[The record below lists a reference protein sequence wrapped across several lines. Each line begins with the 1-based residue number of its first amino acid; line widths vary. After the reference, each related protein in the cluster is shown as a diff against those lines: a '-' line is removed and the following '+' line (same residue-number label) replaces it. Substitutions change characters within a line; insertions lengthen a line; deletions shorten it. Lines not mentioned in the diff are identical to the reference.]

1 MQPSPAPQDIH
12 RPHLRLPAGLLPVVG
27 TALVCLSAALWA
39 TVGVAVG
46 LMRPAVQLDSVSVA
60 LVRTALGAA
69 GLLAVAGLLGRPLL
83 TRALPLRAL
92 AVFGLAG
99 AVFQICLFRAFAE
112 VGVTVTVAVTVCLPP
127 LIVTVLTALQA
138 RRLPGWPVVAALL
151 TASLGVFLIVQPTDL
166 TAGAN
171 SVGIG
176 GVTLLVLASV
186 AFSAVALAARH
197 ICQVC
202 DPVVGTG
209 LGLAVC
215 ATVLAVYGAFSG
227 GLSLAPL
234 AGLGR
239 NDAAILL
246 YLGLG
251 ATAGA
256 YLAFSVGLTFCRSSA
271 SGLVAS
277 MIEPALAAVMATVLL
292 GEHLPLPKLLGCL
305 VVTSA
310 MLLLWLPD
318 LRTQRTRRLALRPP
332 RRS

>member
-1 MQPSPAPQDIH
+1 MP
-12 RPHLRLPAGLLPVVG
+12 
-27 TALVCLSAALWA
+27 
-39 TVGVAVG
+39 
-46 LMRPAVQLDSVSVA
+46 
-60 LVRTALGAA
+60 
-69 GLLAVAGLLGRPLL
+69 
-83 TRALPLRAL
+83 
-92 AVFGLAG
+92 
-99 AVFQICLFRAFAE
+99 
-112 VGVTVTVAVTVCLPP
+112 
-127 LIVTVLTALQA
+127 
-138 RRLPGWPVVAALL
+138 
-151 TASLGVFLIVQPTDL
+151 
-166 TAGAN
+166 
-171 SVGIG
+171 
-176 GVTLLVLASV
+176 
-186 AFSAVALAARH
+186 
-197 ICQVC
+197 
-202 DPVVGTG
+202 
-209 LGLAVC
+209 
-215 ATVLAVYGAFSG
+215 
-227 GLSLAPL
+227 PL